1 MTYEKDIKL
10 SSEIFFRISGAM
22 DANLELM
29 EKRFGVRIHAT
40 SEGIKISGNEQ
51 HGVEECAE
59 LISALSALARQGQTV
74 DRVVVERCA
83 DMIERVDA

>member
-40 SEGIKISGNEQ
+40 SEG
-51 HGVEECAE
+51 
-59 LISALSALARQGQTV
+59 
-74 DRVVVERCA
+74 
-83 DMIERVDA
+83 